1 MKASKAM
8 IFISA
13 WEAYTNGI
21 GAQLAVAAADDEV
34 WEGDDGSVIIGDFD
48 PEDVTCEYA
57 MHGTVAE
64 YLADRTNEDG

>member
-1 MKASKAM
+1 M

-21 GAQLAVAAADDEV
+21 GAALAQAEPDEEV
-34 WEGDDGSVIIGDFD
+34 WEGDDGSVIIGDFN

-57 MHGTVAE
+57 VHGTVAE
-64 YLADRTNEDG
+64 YLADRANDDG

>member
-1 MKASKAM
+1 M

-21 GAQLAVAAADDEV
+21 GAQLAAAAADDEV
-34 WEGDDGSVIIGDFD
+34 WEGNDGSVIIGDFD

-57 MHGTVAE
+57 
-64 YLADRTNEDG
+64 R